1 MGVIDGQ
8 IVMAMRQDHGILCGP
23 RVPGR
28 HEPERRQCAERDPCR
43 SEPCRLAQP
52 AGQWIGHHPAGV
64 SQRALGREKHTPHGV
79 ARRTPAHTPP
89 PTWTAEC
96 TEMVDAYVEV
106 PESSRNTQ

>member
-28 HEPERRQCAERDPCR
+28 HEPERRQCAERDQCR

-52 AGQWIGHHPAGV
+52 AGQWIGHNSAGV
-64 SQRALGREKHTPHGV
+64 YQRELGRERSEEHTSELQSLMRISYGV
-79 ARRTPAHTPP
+79 FCLKTKNLTIHIIRTI
-89 PTWTAEC
+89 
-96 TEMVDAYVEV
+96 
-106 PESSRNTQ
+106 